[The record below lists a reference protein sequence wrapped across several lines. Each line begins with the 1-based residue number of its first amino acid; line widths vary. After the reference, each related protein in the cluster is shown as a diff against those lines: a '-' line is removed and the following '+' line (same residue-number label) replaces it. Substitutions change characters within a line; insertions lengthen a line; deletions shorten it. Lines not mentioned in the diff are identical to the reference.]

1 MVRGVWKFLQLYFF
15 VCENAIFHFYLDRNL
30 GFCSYVSSTLLKDI
44 FIKKLFLNLLHAK
57 FSRKI
62 YLINISCTL
71 FYLTILPTFM
81 ALFSELPQLN
91 ITAKMTLQSA
101 EYSKSLQTFWI
112 FYKWVSHFGG
122 NIRLKLQ
129 SFIIYLRLT
138 LVKLCFLKVFC

>member
-1 MVRGVWKFLQLYFF
+1 MEV
-15 VCENAIFHFYLDRNL
+15 IFKSSLRYITHQMILIDILESADFYLDRNL

-101 EYSKSLQTFWI
+101 EYSKSLQTF
-112 FYKWVSHFGG
+112 
-122 NIRLKLQ
+122 
-129 SFIIYLRLT
+129 
-138 LVKLCFLKVFC
+138 